1 MIIHPKG
8 VISAASATRNSLLV
22 SLRFSTHASSSRQ
35 SQAVMPGSVRRILY
49 AALLLAPQSLLS
61 EGGLCS
67 DERFG
72 KLACNSDEDC
82 SPGIC
87 DPSTPSG
94 TCASGCHAAAEGDPC
109 FTDDECSRFRV
120 SCECVYPEVVPPAA
134 SPTPP
139 VNNPPPA
146 TPTTPTGGGGVAP
159 EDNPATPP
167 PGPASNIT
175 GDGDDTGTYV
185 GIGVGATLLVCCIC
199 CCWCFCHVERWEKLR
214 AIEERRKK
222 VGLPKTAT
230 DAECQYAER
239 RQNLFISST
248 ATEEECVAAEAIVA
262 AARAEREA
270 ARKRAVAAAAEACRD
285 ERERDAREEGYW
297 RLIITLHLPPGHTI
311 PGHAGR
317 DDALRADADRAM
329 LVGLTGTATVEEVL
343 RREERQHICGRWDAS
358 DEAFRH
364 AKDEW
369 DRERARR
376 CDEAKAKRAAA
387 YAIEM
392 AKATERAE
400 LERARNNEK
409 WARQM
414 AAFDTEMAERH
425 AKTAWEMAQTKKEA
439 DLLEARAQARLQE
452 EADWLEARTAKREAT
467 AQGDAAATEREQ
479 QFAEQKAPVVQKARP
494 VAATFLVP
502 EEQRLGE
509 YHSSHDGSIYYKGER
524 LDHGGFGGLEDF
536 GGGYARNGD
545 GTVWFHGKV
554 VEGVNAQYNSFH
566 VAGNGYAVNQ
576 GVIVY
581 AGKVVEATTG
591 VYETGLDHLGDGW
604 SRTRE
609 NTYLFRGEVVPANTA
624 RVRCPRFAE
633 VGVAAVKPEEG
644 TEDNDFLVPE
654 EQRLGGYHSR
664 GPGGYIFYK
673 GEQLGQ
679 STGLEDFGDGYARD
693 DEGTVWFHGKVMEG
707 VNAQYNRFTNAGN
720 GYAVNRGVL
729 YYLGKEIGADG
740 VSVYPTPGREPL
752 DHLGDGWSRTW
763 PPHHVYFYRGEV
775 VSMRAART
783 RCPHFAERDQEQ
795 ETIDA
800 VANNHHTLQGRVL
813 F

>member
-1 MIIHPKG
+1 
-8 VISAASATRNSLLV
+8 
-22 SLRFSTHASSSRQ
+22 
-35 SQAVMPGSVRRILY
+35 MPGSVRRILY

-61 EGGLCS
+61 EGGICS
-67 DERFG
+67 DETFG

-109 FTDDECSRFRV
+109 FTDDECSRFSV

-199 CCWCFCHVERWEKLR
+199 CCWCFCHVERQEKLR
-214 AIEERRKK
+214 AVEERRKK

-270 ARKRAVAAAAEACRD
+270 ARKRAQAAAAEACRE

-297 RLIITLHLPPGHTI
+297 HLIITLHLPPGHTI

-392 AKATERAE
+392 AKATERVE

-414 AAFDTEMAERH
+414 AAFDTEMAREDGPN
-425 AKTAWEMAQTKKEA
+425 AW
-439 DLLEARAQARLQE
+439 EARAQARLQE
-452 EADWLEARTAKREAT
+452 EADWLEARAAESDAATAKREAT

-554 VEGVNAQYNSFH
+554 VEGVDAQYNSFH

-609 NTYLFRGEVVPANTA
+609 NTYLFRGEVVPANLA

-664 GPGGYIFYK
+664 GPGGYIYYK
-673 GEQLGQ
+673 GERLGQ

-693 DEGTVWFHGKVMEG
+693 DVGTVWFHGKVMEG

-740 VSVYPTPGREPL
+740 VSVFPTPGREPL

-775 VSMRAART
+775 VSMREART
-783 RCPHFAERDQEQ
+783 RCPHFAERDHEQ

>member
-1 MIIHPKG
+1 
-8 VISAASATRNSLLV
+8 
-22 SLRFSTHASSSRQ
+22 
-35 SQAVMPGSVRRILY
+35 MPGSVRRILY

-61 EGGLCS
+61 EGGICS
-67 DERFG
+67 DETFG

-109 FTDDECSRFRV
+109 FTDDECSRFSV

-199 CCWCFCHVERWEKLR
+199 CCWCFCHVERQEKLR
-214 AIEERRKK
+214 AVEERRKK

-270 ARKRAVAAAAEACRD
+270 ARKRAQAAAAEACRE

-297 RLIITLHLPPGHTI
+297 HLIITLHLPPGHTI

-392 AKATERAE
+392 AKATERVE

-414 AAFDTEMAERH
+414 AAFDTEMAREDGPN
-425 AKTAWEMAQTKKEA
+425 AW
-439 DLLEARAQARLQE
+439 EARAQARLQE
-452 EADWLEARTAKREAT
+452 EADWLEARAAESDAATAKREAT

-554 VEGVNAQYNSFH
+554 VEGVDAQYNSFH

-609 NTYLFRGEVVPANTA
+609 NTYLFRGEVVPANLA

-664 GPGGYIFYK
+664 GPGGYIYYK

-693 DEGTVWFHGKVMEG
+693 DVGTVWFHGKVMEG

-775 VSMRAART
+775 VSMREART
-783 RCPHFAERDQEQ
+783 RCPHFAERDHEQ

>member
-1 MIIHPKG
+1 M
-8 VISAASATRNSLLV
+8 
-22 SLRFSTHASSSRQ
+22 
-35 SQAVMPGSVRRILY
+35 
-49 AALLLAPQSLLS
+49 
-61 EGGLCS
+61 
-67 DERFG
+67 
-72 KLACNSDEDC
+72 
-82 SPGIC
+82 
-87 DPSTPSG
+87 
-94 TCASGCHAAAEGDPC
+94 
-109 FTDDECSRFRV
+109 
-120 SCECVYPEVVPPAA
+120 
-134 SPTPP
+134 
-139 VNNPPPA
+139 
-146 TPTTPTGGGGVAP
+146 
-159 EDNPATPP
+159 
-167 PGPASNIT
+167 
-175 GDGDDTGTYV
+175 
-185 GIGVGATLLVCCIC
+185 GATLLVCCIC
-199 CCWCFCHVERWEKLR
+199 CCWCFCHVERQEKLR
-214 AIEERRKK
+214 AVEERRKK

-270 ARKRAVAAAAEACRD
+270 ARKRAQAAAAEACRE

-297 RLIITLHLPPGHTI
+297 HLIITLHLPPGHTI

-392 AKATERAE
+392 AKATERVE

-414 AAFDTEMAERH
+414 AAFDTEMAREDGPN
-425 AKTAWEMAQTKKEA
+425 AW
-439 DLLEARAQARLQE
+439 EARAQARLQE
-452 EADWLEARTAKREAT
+452 EADWLEARAAESDAATAKREAT

-609 NTYLFRGEVVPANTA
+609 NTYLFRGEVVPANLA

-664 GPGGYIFYK
+664 GPGGYIYYK
-673 GEQLGQ
+673 GERLGQSTGLEDFGDGYARDDVGTVWFHGKVVEGVDAQYNSFHVAGNGYAVNQGVIVYAGKVVEATTGVYETGLDHLGDGWSRTRENTYLFRGEVVPANLARVRCPRFAEVGVAAVKPEEGTEDNDFLVPEEQRLGGYHSRGPGGYIYYKGERLGQ

-775 VSMRAART
+775 VSMREART
-783 RCPHFAERDQEQ
+783 RCPHFAERDHEQ